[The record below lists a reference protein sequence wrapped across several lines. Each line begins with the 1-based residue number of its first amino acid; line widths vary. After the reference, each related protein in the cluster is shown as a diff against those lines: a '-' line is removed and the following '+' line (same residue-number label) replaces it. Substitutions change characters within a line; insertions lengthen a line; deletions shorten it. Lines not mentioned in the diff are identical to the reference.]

1 MADVEPT
8 APSTDVA
15 PDEMEP
21 GPNSASDSISQE
33 AATDSGPAPHAE
45 SAGGDDPDGMD
56 VQPDIVDDSGDDMM
70 LPDNDQGAGKRVKV
84 YELRDQ
90 AWFDRGTGHCKGVY
104 DNDNDVAL
112 LVVEAEE
119 PQPEGRAGEEA
130 EGPGG
135 FLKDELLLHAQVTK
149 DDQYTRQQETL
160 IVWTDQATQLD
171 IALSFQDASGCEG
184 IWQFIN
190 EVQKHLSNQLGDD
203 SKMGMVS
210 SSSPMEPSP
219 ILASSA
225 AMGAMARDHWQQP
238 SLANIKDHEVWL
250 RMQAKSAAGR
260 EHAVEH
266 IIVEDYIKQLIVVL
280 HQAEDLESLDDLH
293 ALCSLMQ
300 TILMFNDNGIFEYIL
315 QDDIFDGVLGMLE
328 YDPEFPTLKASY
340 RAFFRQYSKYREV
353 VRIKDDTIRNKIHQ
367 TSRLLYLKDVVLARL
382 LDDPT
387 FNILN
392 SFVFFNQVDITSYIQ
407 TDDILLHEL
416 FVDFQRDERTGQDD
430 SKKRDLVQFLHQ
442 LMIMGKG
449 MQVPNRLALYR
460 TLVDR
465 GLLFACEWAFR
476 QPEATILHGGA
487 EILTLA
493 VEHDV
498 NAVRVHALREEELS
512 RTTLVVEIVGLLQST
527 QDQGLIQQTVETL
540 RTLLEPGADNEQSF
554 ARAKESTVAESFIA
568 YFYEHCAAQLF
579 LPISSLPELK
589 DVNKQA
595 QPLVPQRTP
604 LLAIL
609 VDLLSYCVAAH
620 GHKAQFYILSTPLAL
635 QVCSLVYAREK
646 TLRHSALRF
655 IKACLRTGNHF
666 IHRNFTKNGVTKA
679 IIDLVDR
686 ETMRDT
692 MLSSACLD
700 TLELIRK
707 ESMKAIIMDMFD
719 KHEAQL
725 TRLTERPFVRAY
737 VLGLRIRWEQFK
749 EPPPQPP
756 PQAIV
761 EATKRT
767 ATDEE
772 EAWFNQSDDETDAE
786 GESTAPHVPVK
797 RKRTQQSGPA
807 PKRLSS
813 GGGGSALGLDYDDA
827 SDSDGSAGGE
837 SPKIVPANPPAG
849 TESELVEGLSDVEK
863 RVRAKRIRQE
873 EEEEGSAL
881 SDLIGG
887 SKAGAPKDGS
897 SGVVARVVHEGKPEV
912 GGSAMHLLVLSL
924 NRQSKKVTMGRVI
937 RAQRKSGGIFKAN
950 THHNKNPA
958 RHRNLDFA
966 EKNGYVRGVVREI
979 IHDAGR
985 GAPLATVVFRD
996 PYRYKLRKETF
1007 IAAEGISTG
1016 SFIYAGKKAA
1026 LSIGNILPLSACPE
1040 GTVVFNVEEK
1050 IGDRGAIARTSGNY
1064 ATIIGHS
1071 EDGKTRIR
1079 LPSGAKKTVASRARA
1094 TVGVAAGG
1102 GRVDKPFLKAGRKFH
1117 AMRAK
1122 RNSWPRTRGV
1132 AMNRFVLI
1140 RYAGLIAARRTGKKR
1155 GTIQVKDA

>member
-1 MADVEPT
+1 MADLEPT

-15 PDEMEP
+15 PEEMDP
-21 GPNSASDSISQE
+21 GPARAGDASSQGVAPE
-33 AATDSGPAPHAE
+33 SGSTPESE
-45 SAGGDDPDGMD
+45 SAGGDDLDAVD
-56 VQPDIVDDSGDDMM
+56 VQPDIADDGGDDTM
-70 LPDNDQGAGKRVKV
+70 LPENDQGAGKRVKV

-119 PQPEGRAGEEA
+119 PQPDGRAGEET

-135 FLKDELLLHAQVTK
+135 FLKEELLLHAQVTK

-225 AMGAMARDHWQQP
+225 AMAWSQP

-280 HQAEDLESLDDLH
+280 HQAEDLESVDDLH

-407 TDDILLHEL
+407 TDDALLHEL
-416 FVDFQRDERTGQDD
+416 FVDFQRDERTGQDA

-460 TLVDR
+460 TLIDR

-476 QPEATILHGGA
+476 QPEATILHAGA
-487 EILTLA
+487 EIVTLT

-512 RTTLVVEIVGLLQST
+512 RTTLAVEIVELLLST

-540 RTLLEPGADNEQSF
+540 KTMLEPAAENE
-554 ARAKESTVAESFIA
+554 
-568 YFYEHCAAQLF
+568 
-579 LPISSLPELK
+579 
-589 DVNKQA
+589 
-595 QPLVPQRTP
+595 
-604 LLAIL
+604 
-609 VDLLSYCVAAH
+609 
-620 GHKAQFYILSTPLAL
+620 
-635 QVCSLVYAREK
+635 
-646 TLRHSALRF
+646 
-655 IKACLRTGNHF
+655 
-666 IHRNFTKNGVTKA
+666 NGVTKA
-679 IIDLVDR
+679 IIDLVYQ
-686 ETMRDT
+686 ETTRDT

-707 ESMKAIIMDMFD
+707 ESMKAIIMDMFG
-719 KHEAQL
+719 KHEALL
-725 TRLTERPFVRAY
+725 TQLTERPFVRAY
-737 VLGLRIRWEQFK
+737 ILGLRIRWDQFK

-761 EATKRT
+761 EATRRT

-772 EAWFNQSDDETDAE
+772 EAWFNQSDEETGAD
-786 GESTAPHVPVK
+786 GESTVPHLPAK
-797 RKRTQQSGPA
+797 RKRNQQSGPA

-827 SDSDGSAGGE
+827 SDSDGSTGGE
-837 SPKIVPANPPAG
+837 SPKVVPTNPPAG

-863 RVRAKRIRQE
+863 RVRAKRIREE
-873 EEEEGSAL
+873 EEEEGSAFSEL
-881 SDLIGG
+881 MSGG
-887 SKAGAPKDGS
+887 SKAGAQKDGS
-897 SGVVARVVHEGKPEV
+897 GGVVKMSMANLVPLLPWAGATVGAWQRRVH
-912 GGSAMHLLVLSL
+912 LVLSL

-1050 IGDRGAIARTSGNY
+1050 IGDRGALARTSGNY

-1117 AMRAK
+1117 AQRAK

-1132 AMNRFVLI
+1132 AMNPVDHPHGGGNHQHIGHASTMARDSSAEFVLI
-1140 RYAGLIAARRTGKKR
+1140 PYAGLIAARRTGKKR